1 MTQPEGLPQAI
12 ARAWFENLPPIPQAF
27 ALQDLPDR
35 ERIIVIAGV
44 ITRTMDRNEAVRLLK
59 SGQVRIAPAD
69 PSPQRAKCPLAVID
83 ETTGFPVLI
92 EAARRDPPGKDRP

>member
-1 MTQPEGLPQAI
+1 MDQPEGLPQAI
-12 ARAWFENLPPIPQAF
+12 ARAWFESLPPIPQAF
-27 ALQDLPDR
+27 ALHDLPDK
-35 ERIIVIAGV
+35 EQITVIAGM
-44 ITRTMDRNEAVRLLK
+44 ITRTVERSKAERMLR

-69 PSPQRAKCPLAVID
+69 PSPQRAKCPLAVMD

>member
-35 ERIIVIAGV
+35 DRIIVIAGV
-44 ITRTMDRNEAVRLLK
+44 ITMTVDRSEAVRMIR

-69 PSPQRAKCPLAVID
+69 PSQQRARCPLAVMD
-83 ETTGFPVLI
+83 GTTGFPVLI
-92 EAARRDPPGKDRP
+92 EATRRDPPGKDRP